1 MIAAI
6 LLSTLI
12 PVVLLVGI
20 VYIIFKITNKESSN
34 FMSPKEFGMELG
46 IFVSLVSSVGA
57 LISVVFTAIDK
68 KYPDVL
74 ANTSYVSS
82 PMNED
87 VRMAI
92 SILFVAFP
100 LYLVLAWARAKYFEK
115 NADRRNITSLKWP
128 HYVTIFVSLFSIAT
142 SVVVTIY
149 YYLGGE
155 LVARFGL
162 KMLTVL
168 VILLGLA
175 AYHYFLVKR
184 DYSKKSLI
192 PLVFT
197 LISSVLV
204 LGSIIYSINVLGSP
218 SEIRKQRFDDK
229 RLEDLS
235 QIQQQV
241 LSFWT
246 RSKTLPTDLK
256 SLYSDGISSG
266 LVVPTDPSTKQSYTY
281 EIVQNSQMVK
291 AKGQD
296 CVSYYPTKFNSYNQ
310 GSNYDV
316 SKITCEM
323 PTKATFKIC
332 ANFESVRMYDENGM
346 DQRGNSAFDYTSPKY
361 ASYNSDVA
369 AVYYM
374 GGGYDKNPNWNHEA
388 GNQCFE
394 RTIDPVRYPNY

>member
-20 VYIIFKITNKESSN
+20 VYVIFKITNKESSN

-74 ANTSYVSS
+74 ANASYVSS

-218 SEIRKQRFDDK
+218 SEIRKQRFEK
-229 RLEDLS
+229 LAKAAS
-235 QIQQQV
+235 
-241 LSFWT
+241 
-246 RSKTLPTDLK
+246 TLPTCSFSSASSAFAFAASASSVSICSACTLA
-256 SLYSDGISSG
+256 SANRSSG
-266 LVVPTDPSTKQSYTY
+266 VVGTSAS
-281 EIVQNSQMVK
+281 
-291 AKGQD
+291 AL
-296 CVSYYPTKFNSYNQ
+296 
-310 GSNYDV
+310 
-316 SKITCEM
+316 
-323 PTKATFKIC
+323 
-332 ANFESVRMYDENGM
+332 ENPRDAG
-346 DQRGNSAFDYTSPKY
+346 ASPLRIRSFP
-361 ASYNSDVA
+361 AMR
-369 AVYYM
+369 AVYTLF
-374 GGGYDKNPNWNHEA
+374 W
-388 GNQCFE
+388 
-394 RTIDPVRYPNY
+394 